1 MCNCLKVTHMLSL
14 FFQSFKKT
22 GRPCSPCW
30 EMKRKGRH
38 GPQTTATRK
47 KQSESH
53 IKQLAARS
61 PAEVAAFGKK
71 IAASW
76 AAKSTAEV
84 AEIGKKIGKKKAAN
98 WAAKSPAEV
107 AEIGKNISA
116 SLLKVRKK
124 LSEIHR
130 KKLSEIQI
138 KRLNQA
144 RWELREEL
152 SKLAGNTYEKSNV
165 VLSDVRKM
173 FDGLKASHKNRL
185 E

>member
-1 MCNCLKVTHMLSL
+1 
-14 FFQSFKKT
+14 
-22 GRPCSPCW
+22 
-30 EMKRKGRH
+30 MKRKGCH
-38 GPQTTATRK
+38 GPQTTAIRK

-53 IKQLAARS
+53 IK
-61 PAEVAAFGKK
+61 K
-71 IAASW
+71 
-76 AAKSTAEV
+76 
-84 AEIGKKIGKKKAAN
+84 

>member
-1 MCNCLKVTHMLSL
+1 
-14 FFQSFKKT
+14 
-22 GRPCSPCW
+22 
-30 EMKRKGRH
+30 MKRKGRH
-38 GPQTTATRK
+38 GPQTTAIRK

-53 IKQLAARS
+53 IK
-61 PAEVAAFGKK
+61 K
-71 IAASW
+71 
-76 AAKSTAEV
+76 
-84 AEIGKKIGKKKAAN
+84 

-107 AEIGKNISA
+107 AEIGKKLAA
-116 SLLKVRKK
+116 SWAAKSPAEVAAFRKKLAAIWAAKSPAEVAAFRKK
-124 LSEIHR
+124 LSE
-130 KKLSEIQI
+130 SQI

-152 SKLAGNTYEKSNV
+152 SKLAGKTYEKSNV

>member
-1 MCNCLKVTHMLSL
+1 MLSL

-61 PAEVAAFGKK
+61 PAEVA
-71 IAASW
+71 
-76 AAKSTAEV
+76 
-84 AEIGKKIGKKKAAN
+84 
-98 WAAKSPAEV
+98 
-107 AEIGKNISA
+107 EIGKNISA
-116 SLLKVRKK
+116 SLLKV
-124 LSEIHR
+124 R

-152 SKLAGNTYEKSNV
+152 SKLAGKTYEKSNV

>member
-84 AEIGKKIGKKKAAN
+84 AEIGKKI
-98 WAAKSPAEV
+98 
-107 AEIGKNISA
+107 SA

-124 LSEIHR
+124 LSE
-130 KKLSEIQI
+130 SQI

-152 SKLAGNTYEKSNV
+152 SKLAGKTYEKSNV

>member
-1 MCNCLKVTHMLSL
+1 MHATKGLAGVLGTFSFVQTMCNCLKVTHMLSL

-30 EMKRKGRH
+30 KMKRKGRH
-38 GPQTTATRK
+38 GPHTTATR
-47 KQSESH
+47 
-53 IKQLAARS
+53 
-61 PAEVAAFGKK
+61 KK

-84 AEIGKKIGKKKAAN
+84 AEIGKKI
-98 WAAKSPAEV
+98 
-107 AEIGKNISA
+107 SA

-124 LSEIHR
+124 LSE
-130 KKLSEIQI
+130 SQI